1 MLDAFD
7 RAKAHDLV
15 HEVQTHHGNV
25 AEAECRKWLSDFLP
39 RKYGVSSGYIISQ
52 GASADTKAPHFDVI
66 IYQAFES
73 PVLWIENSP
82 DSSPAGCSRAI
93 PAEYV
98 CAVIEVKSS
107 FNSTSVSGAIEHLFD
122 LQPLLADVD
131 DPAERYKRY
140 LPAGFFGAIVFFEL
154 RKEHKSN
161 YAALEKFAD
170 TEELRGF
177 FGGLI
182 LRGEQLPPDVSGRI
196 ARIGSIEPYGQPMQ
210 LRKDKS
216 LMGGFNTIQVGENRF
231 WGLMWTELHFS
242 MFAFD
247 LLAKL
252 SGTYNASRLSSF
264 HGFGSDGL
272 RTAQ

>member
-7 RAKAHDLV
+7 RAKTQDSL
-15 HEVQTHHGNV
+15 HEVQTYHGNV
-25 AEAECRKWLSDFLP
+25 AEAECRKWLSNFLP
-39 RKYGVSSGYIISQ
+39 RKYRVTSGYIISQ

-66 IYQAFES
+66 IYQALES
-73 PVLWIENSP
+73 PVLWIENNP
-82 DSSPAGCSRAI
+82 DSSSAGCSKAI

-107 FNSTSVSGAIEHLFD
+107 FNSTSASKAIEHLFD
-122 LQPLLADVD
+122 LQPLLDDID
-131 DPAERYKRY
+131 DPTERYKRY
-140 LPAGFFGAIVFFEL
+140 LPADFFSAIVFFEL

-161 YAALEKFAD
+161 YAALEKFAG
-170 TEELRGF
+170 TEYLRGF

-182 LRGEQLPPDVSGRI
+182 LRGEQLPPDVSGQMV
-196 ARIGSIEPYGQPMQ
+196 RIGSIDPDGQPMQ
-210 LRKDKS
+210 PRKDKS

-231 WGLMWTELHFS
+231 WGLMWAELHFS
-242 MFAFD
+242 TFAFD

-252 SGTYNASRLSSF
+252 NGTYNASRLSSL

-272 RTAQ
+272 RVAQ